1 MSLPDKSTMNKAT
14 KQPQQQSIE
23 INGRTV
29 AIELSK
35 AAIKALAQR
44 STPLLAEMEL
54 YFSCLI
60 RKKVRFR
67 DASDI
72 SQGTDENAATNA
84 TTVTLSGHLQVCFR
98 PVMTRVCGKD
108 YEGDEPPLTDFPIV
122 NAPAYVPRWL
132 HIDYRKNQWQGEFG
146 FDRAK

>member
-1 MSLPDKSTMNKAT
+1 MNQSTT
-14 KQPQQQSIE
+14 HPQQQSVE

-29 AIELSK
+29 VIELSK

-67 DASDI
+67 DATADAKSDDA
-72 SQGTDENAATNA
+72 STA
-84 TTVTLSGHLQVCFR
+84 TTVSLSDHLHVRFR

-122 NAPAYVPRWL
+122 NARAYVPRWL
-132 HIDYRKNQWQGEFG
+132 HIDFRNNQWQGEFG
-146 FDRAK
+146 FERGH